1 MEHLRIIRT
10 EESKINEHLRL
21 QISALLA
28 QSFPGY
34 PSGRIYYRQLPSF
47 RYLASAGEEL
57 VGHLAVE
64 HRMINAGG
72 APASIFGLADLCVE
86 ARKQSMQI
94 GSGLLQA
101 LEKDA
106 RSEGI
111 DFLVL
116 VSGERGFYERA
127 GFRVENNIC
136 RWVSIGDH
144 ISVGLVQGRLPG
156 SLLVKPLGDKKWGEG
171 VVDFLGYMF

>member
-1 MEHLRIIRT
+1 MEHHEIVRK
-10 EESKINEHLRL
+10 EESGIGQQLKLS
-21 QISALLA
+21 ISQLLG

-47 RYLASAGEEL
+47 RYLASDGDEL

-72 APASIFGLADLCVE
+72 VPASIFGIADHCV
-86 ARKQSMQI
+86 AAGWQHRKI
-94 GSGLLQA
+94 GSALLKA
-101 LEKDA
+101 AEEDA
-106 RSEGI
+106 ISGEI

-116 VSGERGFYERA
+116 ISSERGFYEQA
-127 GFRVENNIC
+127 GFSVEGNIC

-144 ISVGLVQGRLPG
+144 VSIGLVQGRLPG
-156 SLLVKPLGDKKWGEG
+156 SLLVKPLSGKKWGEG

>member
-1 MEHLRIIRT
+1 MEHLHIVRT
-10 EESKINEHLRL
+10 EESRIDEHLKLR
-21 QISALLA
+21 ISGLLA

-47 RYLASAGEEL
+47 RYLASEGKQL

-72 APASIFGLADLCVE
+72 TPANIFGIIDLCVE
-86 ARKQSMQI
+86 ASRQSLQI
-94 GSGLLQA
+94 GTKLLSA
-101 LEKDA
+101 LEADA

-116 VSGERGFYERA
+116 ISGEQGFYERA
-127 GFRVENNIC
+127 GFRVENNLC

-144 ISVGLVQGRLPG
+144 ISIGLVQGRLPG
-156 SLLVKPLGDKKWGEG
+156 SLLVKPLGGKKWGEG

>member
-1 MEHLRIIRT
+1 MEHLRIVRT
-10 EESKINEHLRL
+10 EESRIGEQLKLR
-21 QISALLA
+21 ISGLLA

-47 RYLASAGEEL
+47 RYLASAGGEL

-72 APASIFGLADLCVE
+72 THACIFGIADLCVE
-86 ARKQSMQI
+86 AQYQSRQI

-101 LEKDA
+101 AETDA
-106 RSEGI
+106 RNEGI

-116 VSGERGFYERA
+116 ISDEHGFYERA
-127 GFRVENNIC
+127 GFRVADNIC

-144 ISVGLVQGRLPG
+144 VSIGLVQGRLPG
-156 SLLVKPLGDKKWGEG
+156 SLLVKPLGGKKWGEG

>member
-1 MEHLRIIRT
+1 MHQLQIVRKEESRIGEQLRLRI
-10 EESKINEHLRL
+10 SG
-21 QISALLA
+21 LLA

-34 PSGRIYYRQLPSF
+34 PSGRTYYRQLPSF
-47 RYLASAGEEL
+47 RYLAIAGKEL

-72 APASIFGLADLCVE
+72 APASIFGIADLCVE
-86 ARKQSMQI
+86 ARSQSRQI
-94 GSGLLQA
+94 GSELLQA
-101 LEKDA
+101 AEADA
-106 RSEGI
+106 RSGGI

-116 VSGERGFYERA
+116 VSGEREYYERA
-127 GFRVENNIC
+127 GFRVEDNIC

-144 ISVGLVQGRLPG
+144 VCIGLVQGRLPG
-156 SLLVKPLGDKKWGEG
+156 SLMVKPVSGKKWGDG